1 MRTLRYALAWLLG
14 SFVLG
19 VLSLAERVR
28 PKAATA
34 TPDAFAPLVTT
45 DYARRLSPAED
56 VAFQAG
62 LRALTAFGWRDDGAR
77 A

>member
-1 MRTLRYALAWLLG
+1 MRVIRYALAWLLG

-19 VLSLAERVR
+19 VLSLADRVR
-28 PKAATA
+28 PKAPET
-34 TPDAFAPLVTT
+34 TLDAFATPVTT
-45 DYARRLSPAED
+45 DYARRLSPEED

-62 LRALTAFGWRDDGAR
+62 LRALTAFGWPNDGAR

>member
-1 MRTLRYALAWLLG
+1 MRVIRYALAWLLG
-14 SFVLG
+14 SFVLWVVG
-19 VLSLAERVR
+19 LADRVR
-28 PKAATA
+28 PKAATEA
-34 TPDAFAPLVTT
+34 LDAFATPVTT
-45 DYARRLSPAED
+45 DYARRLSPEED